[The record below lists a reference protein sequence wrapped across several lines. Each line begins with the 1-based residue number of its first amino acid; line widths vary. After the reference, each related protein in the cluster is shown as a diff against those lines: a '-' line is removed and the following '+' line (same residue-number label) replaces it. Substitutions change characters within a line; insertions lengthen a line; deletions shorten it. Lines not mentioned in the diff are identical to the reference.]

1 MLFKCIFHKIFCFE
15 KLYLNLLNQFIN
27 LKTLQMK
34 KIYVL
39 LSMFLLT
46 GTFVKAQDT
55 LLFEDFELTRFYD
68 TLLID
73 CNATATIP
81 PGVAGDMNWYS
92 MDSDGDTDG
101 SGGSRPD
108 GWFALQP
115 FSVVDQYETVYGGT
129 PPDTNTVLG
138 TNSWTTALM
147 PQQNWLITSSV
158 QLGSADTLFWK
169 SAPRQTPRYLDGY
182 EVRLSTT
189 TNADNTSAFSNV
201 LFNASQM
208 TVLGTD
214 TTFSTY
220 TFAPTAAS
228 GAFVHGLDGTHIDY
242 AGTSNSHQGQL
253 RQFSVPLNAYANQ
266 AVYIAIIGNSA
277 DDNLVSIDDVM
288 IRGTLYNSINENKND
303 LSLNLFPN
311 PATDNVQVNY
321 TLSSESMVT
330 INLYDVTGKL
340 VATVSKGEQPQGRHF
355 AHINTSD
362 LAKGFYTVNVVTS
375 FGASTSK
382 LIVR

>member
-1 MLFKCIFHKIFCFE
+1 MLIKCIFHKIFCFE

-27 LKTLQMK
+27 QKPLQMK

-73 CNATATIP
+73 ANVSGIL
-81 PGVAGDMNWYS
+81 PGSVTDDPNWYS
-92 MDSDGDTDG
+92 VDSDGDTDG

-138 TNSWTTALM
+138 TNSWTTSLL

-182 EVRLSTT
+182 QVRLSTT
-189 TNADNTSAFSNV
+189 TNTDNFSNFSNI
-201 LFNASQM
+201 LFDAAQM

-214 TTFSTY
+214 TTYSTY
-220 TFAPTAAS
+220 TFST
-228 GAFVHGLDGTHIDY
+228 GFVHGQDGTYIDY

-253 RQFSVPLNAYANQ
+253 RQFSAPLNAYANQ
-266 AVYIAIIGNSA
+266 KVYIAFIGNST
-277 DDNLVSIDDVM
+277 DDNLISIDDVM

-340 VATVSKGEQPQGRHF
+340 VATESKGEQAQGRHF